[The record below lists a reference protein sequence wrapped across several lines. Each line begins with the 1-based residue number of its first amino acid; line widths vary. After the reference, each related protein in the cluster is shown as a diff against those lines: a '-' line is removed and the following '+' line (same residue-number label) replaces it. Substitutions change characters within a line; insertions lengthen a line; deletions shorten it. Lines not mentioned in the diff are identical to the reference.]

1 MKFGVVAKVDKK
13 EAVIT
18 ARKVV
23 EFLSKKAEI
32 VVEEQTGKKIGR
44 KGLPLK
50 KMKVD
55 IVVTVGGDGTILR
68 TLQSC
73 NVPVFGIN
81 AGAVGFLTE
90 VKLENA
96 VPGLNRILR
105 NDYVV
110 DKRIKIRVMLNSERL
125 YDCVNEVV
133 IHTAH
138 VAKMRHFE
146 IFIDNVKAEDIRA
159 DGIIVATP
167 TGSTCYAMSV
177 GSPILDPRVDAF
189 VIAPIAPFKLSA
201 RPIVVP
207 AKSRITITCSRGPSL
222 LVLDGQY
229 EREVEKDDVVS
240 FTASKTL
247 ARFIRFGHNFYR
259 RVKEGLIL

>member
-1 MKFGVVAKVDKK
+1 MRFGIVAKVDKK
-13 EAVIT
+13 EAVVT
-18 ARKVV
+18 AKKVV
-23 EFLSKKAEI
+23 DFLRKKAEV

-44 KGLPLK
+44 KGKPLK
-50 KMKVD
+50 KMKAD
-55 IVVTVGGDGTILR
+55 IMIAVGGDGTILR
-68 TLQSC
+68 TLQAC
-73 NVPVFGIN
+73 NATVFGIN

-90 VKLENA
+90 VTPDNA
-96 VPGLNRILR
+96 IDGLNRILR

-110 DKRIKIRVMLNSERL
+110 DKRTKIKVMLNSERL

-138 VAKMRHFE
+138 IAKMRHFE

-207 AKSRITITCSRGPSL
+207 AKSRITITCSKGPSL

-229 EREVEKDDVVS
+229 EREVEKDDIMS
-240 FTASKTL
+240 FTASKTP
-247 ARFIRFGHNFYR
+247 ARFIRFDHNFYR
-259 RVKEGLIL
+259 RIREGLIL

>member
-1 MKFGVVAKVDKK
+1 MRFGVVAKVDKK

-23 EFLSKKAEI
+23 EFLSKKAET

-50 KMKVD
+50 EMKAD
-55 IVVTVGGDGTILR
+55 IMVTVGGDGTILR

-73 NVPVFGIN
+73 DTPVFGIN

-90 VKLENA
+90 VKPDNM
-96 VPGLNRILR
+96 VNGLNRILKK
-105 NDYVV
+105 NYII
-110 DKRIKIRVMLNSERL
+110 DKRIKLKVMLNKKQL
-125 YDCVNEVV
+125 YDCTNEAV

-138 VAKMRHFE
+138 IAKMRSFE
-146 IFIDNVKAEDIRA
+146 IFIGGKIVEDIRA

-207 AKSRITITCSRGPSL
+207 AKSKITIKVGEGSCL
-222 LVLDGQY
+222 LVLDGQC
-229 EREVEKDDVVS
+229 EKKIGKNDKIS
-240 FTASKTL
+240 FTVSKTP
-247 ARFIRFGHNFYR
+247 ACFIRFDHNFYR
-259 RVKEGLIL
+259 RIKEGLIL

>member
-1 MKFGVVAKVDKK
+1 MRFGVVAKVDKK

-23 EFLSKKAEI
+23 DFLSKKAEV
-32 VVEEQTGKKIGR
+32 VVEEKLGKKIGE
-44 KGLPLK
+44 KGLILK
-50 KMKVD
+50 KMKAD
-55 IVVTVGGDGTILR
+55 IMVTVGGDGTILR

-90 VKLENA
+90 AKPDNMIN
-96 VPGLNRILR
+96 GLNRLLKKNYII
-105 NDYVV
+105 
-110 DKRIKIRVMLNSERL
+110 DKRIKLKVMLNKKQL
-125 YDCVNEVV
+125 YDCTNEAV

-138 VAKMRHFE
+138 IAKMRSFE
-146 IFIDNVKAEDIRA
+146 IFIDDKTVEDIRA
-159 DGIIVATP
+159 DGVIVATP
-167 TGSTCYAMSV
+167 TGSTCYAMSA

-207 AKSRITITCSRGPSL
+207 AKSRVTIKVGKGSCL

-229 EREVEKDDVVS
+229 EKKIGKNDKIS
-240 FTASKTL
+240 FTVSKTR
-247 ARFIRFGHNFYR
+247 ACFIRLDHNFYSR
-259 RVKEGLIL
+259 IRAGLIR